1 MIMITRDG
9 DTSGEDSTDLYRR
22 RIRRALGLDVNGPPD
37 GDELSAMSAA
47 CMLVR
52 SELFLL
58 AMGRE
63 ADGESILAFSIE
75 AETAVAEVG
84 MPAFLEGEGASS

>member
-58 AMGRE
+58 AMDPLVSLYGSTRS
-63 ADGESILAFSIE
+63 DSSRGWSKRQRHIE
-75 AETAVAEVG
+75 RL
-84 MPAFLEGEGASS
+84 FD